1 MSPNQIEKLTGWVN
15 DLCTLTMGGK
25 DVSPDTIQTYVRAL
39 MAEFPPQAF
48 TQECLQH
55 VYRQCN
61 TLPPYA
67 KLRQFIREHFEN
79 GPAMRAAL
87 SQYDAALIEWAK
99 NDYSG
104 PRPAIPEIA
113 KPSRMI
119 AHG

>member
-1 MSPNQIEKLTGWVN
+1 MNQIENLTGWVN
-15 DLCTLTMGGK
+15 DLCTLTMGGR

-48 TQECLQH
+48 TQDCLQQ

-67 KLRQFIREHFEN
+67 KLRQFIREYFES

-87 SQYDAALIEWAK
+87 NEYNAALVEWAK
-99 NDYSG
+99 QDYRG
-104 PRPAIPEIA
+104 PRPALPEVA
-113 KPSRMI
+113 RPNGMI
-119 AHG
+119 SHG